1 MPSIHKLLIA
11 NRGEIACRIIRTCR
25 AMGIATVA
33 IYSEADANGLH
44 VRQADEAVLIGPPP
58 SAQSYLRGDAIIA
71 TARERGCDAI
81 HPGYGF
87 LSENADFAEAV
98 IAAGL
103 IWVGP
108 PPAAMRAM
116 GSKTAGRASA
126 VAAGIPIPPGLE
138 IENLEF
144 KMENSDNAANSSF
157 SILNS
162 QFLSECP
169 LLVKAV
175 AGGGGRGMRLV
186 NSPDELLAAISS
198 AQREAL
204 NAFGDGRVFLEKFI
218 VNPHHVEI
226 QVFGDHHGNVVHL
239 FERECS
245 IQRRHQKIIEE
256 SPSPL
261 LDADLRGRMGAAA
274 VQLAKSVGYTNAGT
288 MEFLVDAD
296 RRFYFLEMNTRL
308 QVEHPVTEMVTGLDL
323 VQLQLRVAMG
333 DALPPSLLA
342 LNAPGQAPR
351 GHAIECRICA
361 EDPANQFMPS
371 IGKLTRMVEP
381 AAARVE
387 TGMAEGG
394 EVSVHYDSMIAK
406 LIVHGNTRA
415 EAIRKLDIALA
426 GYHIEGITTNIAFL
440 RDVVNHPA
448 FAAGDTTTKFI
459 ETHFAEWSGD
469 NGQLTMDNGQLTMD
483 NGQRAMGNEPQIVIP
498 TSPWHAQ
505 NRFRI
510 GVAQEARSKRQEPRS
525 KKQEVRTK
533 RSTASTKRSTLN
545 SQLSTSVEA
554 PMPGVIRQVN
564 VAVGDVVKR
573 GATLALME
581 AMKMELRVNA
591 SRDGTVC
598 KINCAVGQVVEKGQ
612 VLIELE

>member
-1 MPSIHKLLIA
+1 MPSITKLLIA

-25 AMGIATVA
+25 AMGIATVT
-33 IYSEADANGLH
+33 IFSEADANGLH
-44 VRQADEAVLIGPPP
+44 VTQADEAVLIGPPP
-58 SAQSYLRGDAIIA
+58 SAQSYLRGDVIIA
-71 TARERGCDAI
+71 TALKHGCNAI

-87 LSENADFAEAV
+87 LSENADFAESV
-98 IAAGL
+98 LAAGI

-108 PPAAMRAM
+108 SPAAMRAM

-126 VAAGIPIPPGLE
+126 IAAGIPVAPAME
-138 IENLEF
+138 IENLEL
-144 KMENSDNAANSSF
+144 KIENFGDDANSPF
-157 SILNS
+157 FLNS
-162 QFLSECP
+162 KFLSEYP

-186 NSPDELLAAISS
+186 NAPSELLAAIAS
-198 AQREAL
+198 AQREAQ

-226 QVFGDHHGNVVHL
+226 QVFGDTHGNVVHL

-261 LDADLRGRMGAAA
+261 LDADLRARMGAAA
-274 VQLAKSVGYTNAGT
+274 VQLAKSVGYANAGT
-288 MEFLVDAD
+288 MEFLVDAQ
-296 RRFYFLEMNTRL
+296 RQFYFLEMNTRL

-333 DALPPSLLA
+333 EALPPTLFEMSA
-342 LNAPGQAPR
+342 VGGAPR

-371 IGKLTRMVEP
+371 IGTLTRVVEP
-381 AAARVE
+381 ALARVE
-387 TGMAEGG
+387 TGIRSGG
-394 EVSVHYDSMIAK
+394 EVSVHYDSMISK
-406 LIVHGNTRA
+406 LIVHGDTRA
-415 EAIRKLDIALA
+415 EAIRKLGAALDS
-426 GYHIEGITTNIAFL
+426 YVIEGVTTNIAFL
-440 RDVVNHPA
+440 RDVIHHPA

-459 ETHFAEWSGD
+459 DTYFAEWQPQEME
-469 NGQLTMDNGQLTMD
+469 NLKLKIENL
-483 NGQRAMGNEPQIVIP
+483 EPQPHFQFSIFNSQFS
-498 TSPWHAQ
+498 SPWQAK

-510 GVAQEARSKRQEPRS
+510 GIPQSIIPNPQSQPQNTPAPAPKR
-525 KKQEVRTK
+525 K
-533 RSTASTKRSTLN
+533 STTTT
-545 SQLSTSVEA
+545 TSGLLEA

-564 VAVGDVVKR
+564 AVVGEAVKR
-573 GATLALME
+573 GTTLVLME

-591 SRDGTVC
+591 SRDGHIRKV
-598 KINCAVGQVVEKGQ
+598 NCSVGQVVDKGQ
-612 VLIELE
+612 VLVELE

>member
-1 MPSIHKLLIA
+1 MPSITKLLIA
-11 NRGEIACRIIRTCR
+11 NRSEIACRIIRTCR

-33 IYSEADANGLH
+33 IFSEADANGLH
-44 VRQADEAVLIGPPP
+44 VTQADEAVLIGPPP
-58 SAQSYLRGDAIIA
+58 SAQSYLRGDVIIA
-71 TARERGCDAI
+71 TALKHGCNAI

-98 IAAGL
+98 LAAGI

-108 PPAAMRAM
+108 SPTAMRAM

-126 VAAGIPIPPGLE
+126 IAAGIPVAPAME
-138 IENLEF
+138 IENLEL
-144 KMENSDNAANSSF
+144 KIEKENLGDDANSPF
-157 SILNS
+157 FLNS
-162 QFLSECP
+162 KFLSEYP

-186 NSPDELLAAISS
+186 NAPSELLAAIAS
-198 AQREAL
+198 AQREAQ

-226 QVFGDHHGNVVHL
+226 QVFGDTHGNVVHL

-261 LDADLRGRMGAAA
+261 LNADLRARMGAAA
-274 VQLAKSVGYTNAGT
+274 VQLAKSVGYANAGT
-288 MEFLVDAD
+288 MEFLVDAQ
-296 RRFYFLEMNTRL
+296 RQFYFLEMNTRL

-333 DALPPSLLA
+333 EALPPTLFEMSA
-342 LNAPGQAPR
+342 VGKTPR

-371 IGKLTRMVEP
+371 IGTLTRVVEP
-381 AAARVE
+381 ALARVE
-387 TGMAEGG
+387 TGIRSGG
-394 EVSVHYDSMIAK
+394 EVTVHYDSMISK
-406 LIVHGNTRA
+406 LIVHGDTRA
-415 EAIRKLDIALA
+415 EAIRKLGAALDS
-426 GYHIEGITTNIAFL
+426 YVIEGVTTNIAFL
-440 RDVVNHPA
+440 RDVIHHPA
-448 FAAGDTTTKFI
+448 FAAGDTTTQFI
-459 ETHFAEWSGD
+459 DTYFAEWQPKEIENLKLKIENLATQPHFQFSIL
-469 NGQLTMDNGQLTMD
+469 NS
-483 NGQRAMGNEPQIVIP
+483 PFY
-498 TSPWHAQ
+498 SPWQAK

-510 GVAQEARSKRQEPRS
+510 GIPQSLIP
-525 KKQEVRTK
+525 
-533 RSTASTKRSTLN
+533 N
-545 SQLSTSVEA
+545 SQSQPQNPPPPAPKRKSTTATTSGVLEA

-564 VAVGDVVKR
+564 AVVGEAVKR
-573 GATLALME
+573 GATLVLME

-591 SRDGTVC
+591 SRDGHIRKV
-598 KINCAVGQVVEKGQ
+598 NCSVGQVVDKGQ
-612 VLIELE
+612 VLVELE